1 MAVFKENNKAIY
13 LQIADRLCDEV
24 LLGHVRDGDR
34 IPSVR
39 EYAASLEVN
48 ANTVMR
54 SYEHL
59 ERLGVIFNR
68 RGIGFFIA
76 DGAWET
82 IVVMRR
88 ENFVNGGEMHDFFRQ
103 MMLLGI
109 KPDDVRTMYENYLK
123 TEEK

>member
-1 MAVFKENNKAIY
+1 MIFKENNKAIY
-13 LQIADRLCDEV
+13 LQIADKICDDI
-24 LLGHVRDGDR
+24 LTGHFIAGAR

-54 SYEHL
+54 SYEYL

-76 DGAWET
+76 DTARDV
-82 IVVMRR
+82 IVNERKQTFL
-88 ENFVNGGEMHDFFRQ
+88 NGEMKYLFHQ
-103 MMLLGI
+103 LMLLGI
-109 KPDDVRTMYENYLK
+109 SPEEAKTMYENYLK
-123 TEEK
+123 ENNK

>member
-1 MAVFKENNKAIY
+1 MIFKENNKAIY
-13 LQIADRLCDEV
+13 LQIADKICDDI
-24 LLGHVRDGDR
+24 LTGHFLAGAR

-54 SYEHL
+54 SYEYL

-76 DGAWET
+76 DTARDV
-82 IVVMRR
+82 IVNERKQTFL
-88 ENFVNGGEMHDFFRQ
+88 NGEMKYLFHQ
-103 MMLLGI
+103 LMLLGI
-109 KPDDVRTMYENYLK
+109 SPEEAKTMYENYL
-123 TEEK
+123 ECV

>member
-1 MAVFKENNKAIY
+1 MIFKENNKAIY
-13 LQIADRLCDEV
+13 LQIADKICDDVVTGQLEA
-24 LLGHVRDGDR
+24 GAR

-59 ERLGVIFNR
+59 ERSAIIFNR

-76 DGAWET
+76 DGARDTVIAE
-82 IVVMRR
+82 RR
-88 ENFVNGGEMHDFFRQ
+88 ESFLKGEMPHFFHQ
-103 MMLLGI
+103 LMLLAVS
-109 KPDDVRTMYENYLK
+109 PDEVKSMYENYLN
-123 TEEK
+123 EKKK